1 MNADVLPAGIGPAV
15 AGVGR
20 GREEQGGEGEETGD
34 QCGAHGL
41 EGMTVQQGEVPRLEP
56 RDQVLW

>member
-1 MNADVLPAGIGPAV
+1 
-15 AGVGR
+15 VGR